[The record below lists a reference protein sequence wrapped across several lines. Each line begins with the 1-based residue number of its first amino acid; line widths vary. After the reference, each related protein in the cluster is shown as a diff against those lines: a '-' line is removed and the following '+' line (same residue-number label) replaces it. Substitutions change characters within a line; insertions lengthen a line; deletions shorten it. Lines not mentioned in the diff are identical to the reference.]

1 MSETRP
7 DISSIPPLPLEAFL
21 DALRREGFAVEA
33 DHYHEV
39 PQLLNTLAPEHT
51 FEALKTLLAPLF
63 VRNRQEQQRFYAFFD
78 RYFAVRPVRPASPS
92 PGPRPTAKEPPSRPM
107 ESAPPKEKQSVP
119 TWLYIIVAI
128 LMFLGLF
135 FGGYYLFLVLLSGSS
150 LVTAGLIG
158 FILIGLGA
166 FHNVLKRRLKG
177 ANTFWYGIAFITIFV
192 IVLAIS
198 LRYLPEK
205 HQENGLIATIVFGIL
220 SLPINWYLSRP
231 KKEASRK
238 AAPAVKLVAPLR
250 FPPAVP
256 FPRLS
261 LIGRTEAFRISRRL
275 NRQQA
280 DSYNTRDIDIPA
292 TLERTLRNA
301 GIIDIAF
308 QQIATQP
315 HYLLLIDAA
324 SANEHEVEWFD
335 YLLQVL
341 QGDETRLE
349 RYFFEHDPSFCWRE
363 REEAAVPLQNL
374 YSGQRLILL
383 SDGYSLADPV
393 TGGLFN
399 WALDLFS
406 LWTEKALLSYRP
418 VDEWGYL
425 EQQLAREFCLA
436 PSTVDG
442 LMEAVA
448 YFDNRSDKSLEEW
461 HRDNIYD
468 VLNTDDIGLI
478 RRNLPPEVFEWLCAG
493 ALYPELYWKL
503 TLHLGE
509 LLEER
514 PNALLNQENLT
525 RLNRLKWFREGQI
538 PEEAR
543 LVLIALLP
551 EAATVKARKALAG
564 VLARPASVPPK
575 GSYAYRQYQLNL
587 LRNQFELARQS
598 DETYAA
604 RLFRQLQLLVAE
616 QGTTDP
622 ELLDFVKDK
631 GRQEQYG
638 LPLET
643 LTDGAGQAPNLL
655 ARKDQPVQLCWA
667 FYRSGEQLRVADH
680 LEARLEIAEN
690 ILLLIPGLED
700 SKQLVN
706 FARAPYLELEY
717 DAVLTFEYNR
727 LRQGMDESAQVLK
740 KLLSDSGLER
750 EGQPRL
756 TILAHSTGG
765 LIARYYIE
773 QLEGDRY
780 VQHLVMTGTPNGGAR
795 PVDFTNYF
803 WAILEGVFRFLPF
816 FSTSLIT
823 WIRRMFNRSFIAYQQ
838 IETGSSFL
846 QQLNRKSEE
855 VTFKAANISL
865 SQTSFQAGPYPGI
878 PYSIIAGNAEKFY
891 RDKNLSWFMRFAM
904 GLMSSIY
911 DNKPHDMAVTI
922 ESTRAIGDNPQPAP
936 AFREVMASH
945 SDYYKEQDSVKTI
958 RALLQRDLTVEEAW
972 QETPPESGSEAPEA
986 EAPAQETTGS
996 EAPEQEAPDEL
1007 ARLREE
1013 LNGLL
1018 ASFDTGPT
1026 EVINR
1031 MREVLDP
1038 ESPLH
1043 GPLEELQERWVDLQK
1058 QWLGQ
1063 VIPEAQFKE
1072 QREVIVLE
1080 LMELIDEKL
1089 TVEDLR
1095 EGASVETVS
1104 SQEAIQQGKLLYRI
1118 PLLRVDEEA
1127 RLVLRI
1133 ARTEEALFEDFERDE
1148 QVRVSDIRI
1157 SDVMAVELSEGVL
1170 EQTFS
1175 ASTPTFSWRSV
1186 SPSEQFIDK
1195 EGYTEWLFLL
1205 RPTVEQA
1212 LPILIKISS
1221 IELVAGREQR
1231 REQII
1236 EEKLDWVA
1244 QDGPLG
1250 RLAALPSRWALSAGN
1265 EIITDGP
1272 PRESSPFMGSILS
1285 FLRQNEE
1292 PRFPV
1297 PQLSQAVIEMTA
1309 TDSRQTPYG
1318 GPLRNVGDQGGEFI
1332 FYTKTYLQ
1340 SESQAYQQKR
1350 AFKKGSRPKAPSRG
1364 RAFLLAIGI
1373 DQYQN
1378 KEIPPLNHSVRNAR
1392 ELVEAL
1398 TRKYQFESQ
1407 DTFILYD
1414 IEATRGNIFSLFERI
1429 MKEAG
1434 PDDVVLIFFSGHGET
1449 NPELGQS
1456 YWLPADAQPGRLA
1469 SYISSNDIRD
1479 FIRSMAARHVLII
1492 ADAPFALEQ
1501 AR

>member
-7 DISSIPPLPLEAFL
+7 DISSIPPLPLEDFL

-63 VRNRQEQQRFYAFFD
+63 VRNRQEQQRFYVFFD

-92 PGPRPTAKEPPSRPM
+92 PRPTATEPPSRPM

-128 LMFLGLF
+128 LLFLGLF

-177 ANTFWYGIAFITIFV
+177 TNTFWYGIAFITIFV

-238 AAPAVKLVAPLR
+238 AAPAIKLVAPLR
-250 FPPAVP
+250 FAPAVP

-261 LIGRTEAFRISRRL
+261 LIGRTEAFHISRHL
-275 NRQQA
+275 NRRQT
-280 DSYNTRDIDIPA
+280 DSYNTREIDIPA

-301 GIIDIAF
+301 GNIDIAF
-308 QQIATQP
+308 LQIATQP
-315 HYLLLIDAA
+315 QYLLLIDAA

-363 REEAAVPLQNL
+363 REEAAVPFQNL

-478 RRNLPPEVFEWLCAG
+478 RRNLPTEVFEWLCAC

-543 LVLIALLP
+543 MVLIALLS
-551 EAATVKARKALAG
+551 EAATVKARKALAE
-564 VLARPASVPPK
+564 VLSRPASIPPK

-587 LRNQFELARQS
+587 LRNQFELAQQAGEAR
-598 DETYAA
+598 AA
-604 RLFRQLQLLVAE
+604 HLFRQLQLFVAE

-622 ELLDFVKDK
+622 ELLDFLKDK

-638 LPLET
+638 LPLDA
-643 LTDGAGQAPNLL
+643 LTDSIGQTSNLL
-655 ARKDQPVQLCWA
+655 SRKDQSVRLCWA
-667 FYRSGEQLRVADH
+667 FYRGGEQLRVTDH
-680 LEARLEIAEN
+680 LEARLEGMEN

-700 SKQLVN
+700 SKQLVD
-706 FARAPYLELEY
+706 FARAPYLEQEY

-727 LRQGMDESAQVLK
+727 MRQGLDESAQVLK
-740 KLLSDSGLER
+740 KLLSEAGLEQD
-750 EGQPRL
+750 GQTRL

-765 LIARYYIE
+765 LAARYYIE
-773 QLEGDRY
+773 QLEGNRY
-780 VQHLVMTGTPNGGAR
+780 VEHLVMTGPPNGGAR
-795 PVDFTNYF
+795 PIDFTNYF

-823 WIRRMFNRSFIAYQQ
+823 WIRRIFNRSFIAYQQ

-891 RDKNLSWFMRFAM
+891 RDKNLSWFARFAM

-922 ESTRAIGDNPQPAP
+922 ESTRAIGDNPKPAP

-945 SDYYKEQDSVKTI
+945 SDYYTEPDSVKTI

-972 QETPPESGSEAPEA
+972 QETPPESGSKAPEA
-986 EAPAQETTGS
+986 EAPVQETTGS
-996 EAPEQEAPDEL
+996 EAPEQEAPDKL
-1007 ARLREE
+1007 SLIRNE

-1031 MREVLDP
+1031 MREVLQP

-1089 TVEDLR
+1089 GVEDLR
-1095 EGASVETVS
+1095 ENVSAETGS
-1104 SQEAIQQGKLLYRI
+1104 SPEAAQQGKLLFRI
-1118 PLLRVDEEA
+1118 PPLQVNEEG

-1133 ARTEEALFEDFERDE
+1133 ARTEQALLENFKIDE
-1148 QVRVSDIRI
+1148 FTQLRDIRI
-1157 SDVMAVELSEGVL
+1157 SDVMVVELL
-1170 EQTFS
+1170 E
-1175 ASTPTFSWRSV
+1175 STLQQVFPSK
-1186 SPSEQFIDK
+1186 SPSFSFRSLSSPEQFIDK

-1205 RPTVEQA
+1205 QPLVKGPQP
-1212 LPILIKISS
+1212 LQIKIST
-1221 IELVAGREQR
+1221 IEVAAGREQR
-1231 REQII
+1231 REQLI
-1236 EEKLDWVA
+1236 EETLQVVAMEAPLDRMA
-1244 QDGPLG
+1244 N
-1250 RLAALPSRWALSAGN
+1250 LPSRWALSAGN

-1272 PRESSPFMGSILS
+1272 PRENSPFMGSILS

-1292 PRFPV
+1292 PRFSISR
-1297 PQLSQAVIEMTA
+1297 LSQAVMEMSA
-1309 TDSRQTPYG
+1309 SNSEQLPQSA
-1318 GPLRNVGDQGGEFI
+1318 PLNDAGHQGGEFI
-1332 FYTKTYLQ
+1332 FYAKTYAQ
-1340 SESQAYQQKR
+1340 SQSQVYQQN
-1350 AFKKGSRPKAPSRG
+1350 APAQQSSGPETAVRG
-1364 RAFLLAIGI
+1364 RAFLFTIAIS
-1373 DQYQN
+1373 QYQN
-1378 KEIPPLNHSVRNAR
+1378 TEILPLYKAVRDAR
-1392 ELVEAL
+1392 ELADVL

-1407 DTFILYD
+1407 NTFILYD
-1414 IEATRGNIFSLFERI
+1414 IEATRGNIFSTFERLL
-1429 MKEAG
+1429 KEAV
-1434 PDDVVLIFFSGHGET
+1434 PDDEVLIFFSGHGEV

-1456 YWLPADAQPGRLA
+1456 YWLPADAQPGRSA
-1469 SYISSNDIRD
+1469 SYLSSNDIQD
-1479 FIRSMAARHVLII
+1479 FIRSMPARHVLII
-1492 ADAPFALEQ
+1492 ADAPFSGRLFK
-1501 AR
+1501 